1 MENVDYNK
9 ISDLIGGHKLLY
21 HYTKF
26 ESALKILASRT
37 LLMNPLANMNDI
49 NEVEKYFYSH
59 YTSASFDKRMYDE
72 LKKYQ
77 LLCFCQDGIDWSNND
92 FFGYNISSMWGHYAN
107 NYNGCCLM
115 LEKERLLSK
124 NKNLF
129 LFSGKIA
136 YNGQN
141 HQCIDCNCREDEIP
155 NFVKNNHELF
165 FFKKTEDWSN
175 EQEFRIVSKR
185 NDAKYDRIKID
196 ISDSLIGVIVLD
208 INHDNVRQLKEASG
222 TIPIIELTN
231 TLNIAQLV
239 CDGKMIYPN
248 LNNYKLNI

>member
-9 ISDLIGGHKLLY
+9 ISDLIGGHKILY

-37 LLMNPLANMNDI
+37 LLMNPLANTNDI

-59 YTSASFDKRMYDE
+59 YTSVSFDKRLYDE
-72 LKKYQ
+72 LKKHQ
-77 LLCFCQDGIDWSNND
+77 LLCFCQDGFDRANND
-92 FFGYNISSMWGHYAN
+92 FLGYNVSSMWGHYAN

-115 LEKERLLSK
+115 FDKERLISK
-124 NKNLF
+124 NEYLI
-129 LFSGKIA
+129 LYSGKIA

-185 NDAKYDRIKID
+185 NDAENDRIKID

-208 INHDNVRQLKEASG
+208 IYHCNVPALNKACDS
-222 TIPIIELTN
+222 IPICELTN
-231 TLNIAQLV
+231 TLNVAQLA
-239 CDGKMIYPN
+239 CDGSQIYPN
-248 LNNYKLNI
+248 INNFKLNV

>member
-1 MENVDYNK
+1 MGNTDYSK

-26 ESALKILASRT
+26 ESALKILSSRT
-37 LLMNPLANMNDI
+37 LLMNSLAKMNDI

-59 YTSASFDKRMYDE
+59 YTSASFDKRIYDE

-77 LLCFCQDGIDWSNND
+77 MLCLSQDGLDKSNND
-92 FFGYNISSMWGHYAN
+92 FFGYNISSMWGHYAD

-115 LEKERLLSK
+115 LEKERLISK
-124 NKNLF
+124 NDNLI
-129 LFSGKIA
+129 LFSKGIEYK
-136 YNGQN
+136 GQN
-141 HQCIDCNCREDEIP
+141 HQCLECDCREDEIP
-155 NFVKNNHELF
+155 KFVMNNHELF

-185 NDAKYDRIKID
+185 NNAEDDRIKID

-208 INHDNVRQLKEASG
+208 IYHRNVPILKKTCG
-222 TIPIIELTN
+222 CIPICELTN
-231 TLNIAQLV
+231 TLNCAQLV
-239 CDGKMIYPN
+239 CDGHQIYPN
-248 LNNYKLNI
+248 INNFKLNV